1 MLLIIKTP
9 FSTRS
14 TENLGEA
21 RRRKRAETPLLV
33 WDGRR
38 LHSVGLAWLQ
48 VSVMLLLRSMSIC
61 DVIRLPAVRVLAKA
75 LRGHNS
81 LSATDS
87 HAILINLLSC
97 SY

>member
-48 VSVMLLLRSMSIC
+48 VSVSVSVSNPIKFVC
-61 DVIRLPAVRVLAKA
+61 SLAKA
-75 LRGHNS
+75 VLSVVVTRCDGLRAAMRVVFRVRVRQPPQS
-81 LSATDS
+81 
-87 HAILINLLSC
+87 
-97 SY
+97 